1 MTKRIPNVSAAGA
14 LGIYDGQQRAGTVI
28 RQNGEFFA
36 FDAEGKCIGTFDTM
50 IEATPHRRS
59 HKAVLQQHRNRR
71 SWSGTPRGRVAL
83 YPMRPLSRVVT
94 APGFRI
100 PRQPSSAVRR
110 AR

>member
-71 SWSGTPRGRVAL
+71 SWSGTPRRRVAL
-83 YPMRPLSRVVT
+83 LPMRSSSWVVAAGRFRVSHQ
-94 APGFRI
+94 G
-100 PRQPSSAVRR
+100 SSAVRR
-110 AR
+110 TR